1 MPKCA
6 NPKWTQWLAEKRDA
20 IDKEKSEH
28 KWLAA
33 NKAHR
38 AMLNHQV
45 VLHDIDDALTI
56 TYIGKKTVEYL
67 KKKGREER
75 EGVAVSSNGAPSASS
90 SRAGPSTS
98 PKKRGRPR
106 KEDESVSNPRP
117 AKRTVSE
124 SAIAHSRASASAPRP
139 AHTSTIP
146 ASNSLPPPRASA
158 SNGVAMPSQRVDF
171 WYITY
176 GESGERRRVHHVRDA
191 TLDAWSDDGECF
203 GYVVEILASHRHQCA
218 TVIRG
223 IWDFDESRVFGYLP
237 ADVAESYPTSTLPL
251 DNVRPSL
258 SARSSRSSLIDV
270 LDSFSEPSV
279 PKRNATSTVAIPR
292 TAATS
297 SLGRQ
302 SSKQSLKGKERERLF
317 LSDDDGDEEFGLPG
331 PLLSQQPSPP
341 ISRAPSISSQSRNA
355 TAQALPRT
363 TLSRSQTM
371 PNSLATS
378 STSTVARSSAGLTR
392 SATTTSISGSGS
404 GSMGPPPLPSSS
416 QRGGRTQFQAA
427 APVVQRPGR
436 ARISEHVPNLP
447 IDIPDSAAVWN
458 EIGNYMPFKAET
470 KFSVPA
476 APLRLRAD
484 AYDIIL
490 VLDIREKDST
500 KKQKGLYERLAS
512 KKIEVTQRALSI
524 GDVAWIAKKKD
535 AYRVDDQ
542 PDEVVLD
549 AILER
554 KRMDDLC
561 TSIKDGRFHEQKFR
575 LTHSAITKVFYVVE
589 EYEKA
594 KTLKEGFQDSISTA
608 LSSTAVVDNF
618 MVQETRSLQDTIN
631 HYAARH
637 AAIQKFYKDQ
647 DLLVLPPDLVKRY
660 NYLEY
665 QRFLRKVQPNRSY
678 LTTWDC
684 FQELNSKSGFTTVR
698 TCWAKMLLTIN
709 GLSAEKAGLLVE
721 GHATPRSLWQHF
733 RDEEQRERDD
743 LEEEKRNPPKGRSKK
758 SKVVPARHALAHY
771 TTGARRFG
779 DALSGKVY
787 DVLRDDYSRDGTNA

>member
-1 MPKCA
+1 MPRCP
-6 NPKWTQWLAEKRDA
+6 NPKWTRWLAEKRDA
-20 IDKEKSEH
+20 IDKEKNEN

-33 NKAHR
+33 NKAYR
-38 AMLNHQV
+38 AMLNHGTP
-45 VLHDIDDALTI
+45 LHSIDDALTI

-67 KKKGREER
+67 KKKDREER
-75 EGVAVSSNGAPSASS
+75 EGVAVDSNGTRSAAS

-106 KEDESVSNPRP
+106 KDDGSSSDPRP

-124 SAIAHSRASASAPRP
+124 SAVAHSRASASAPQP
-139 AHTSTIP
+139 VHNSAIP

-158 SNGVAMPSQRVDF
+158 HNGVAMLTQQVNF
-171 WYITY
+171 WYIEY
-176 GESGERRRVHHVRDA
+176 GQSGERRRVHHVRDA
-191 TLDAWSDDGECF
+191 TLDAWSNDEECF
-203 GYVVEILASHRHQCA
+203 GYVVEILASHKQQCA

-223 IWDFDESRVFGYLP
+223 IWDYDESRVLGYLP
-237 ADVAESYPTSTLPL
+237 TELAKSYPTSTLPL
-251 DNVRPSL
+251 DNVLPSL
-258 SARSSRSSLIDV
+258 STKSSRSSLIDV
-270 LDSFSEPSV
+270 LDSFAGPSASN
-279 PKRNATSTVAIPR
+279 RNAAIPR
-292 TAATS
+292 TAASS
-297 SLGRQ
+297 SLSRQ
-302 SSKQSLKGKERERLF
+302 SSKQSLKGKETERLF
-317 LSDDDGDEEFGLPG
+317 LPDDDDDGFGLPNS
-331 PLLSQQPSPP
+331 LLSQQPSPP
-341 ISRAPSISSQSRNA
+341 TSGAPSISSQSRNT

-363 TLSRSQTM
+363 TLLRSQTM
-371 PNSLATS
+371 PDSLAPS
-378 STSTVARSSAGLTR
+378 SASKAARTSAGLTR
-392 SATTTSISGSGS
+392 SATTASIPASGS

-447 IDIPDSAAVWN
+447 IDIPDSGTAWN
-458 EIGNYMPFKAET
+458 EIGNYMPFKAEA
-470 KFSVPA
+470 KFSVPVK
-476 APLRLRAD
+476 PLKLRAGT
-484 AYDIIL
+484 YEILL
-490 VLDIREKDST
+490 VLDNREKDGM
-500 KKQKGLYERLAS
+500 KQQGIYEKLLR
-512 KKIEVTQRALSI
+512 KNIRVTQKALSI
-524 GDVAWIAKKKD
+524 GDVAWIARKKD
-535 AYRVDDQ
+535 EFRGDGQ
-542 PDEVVLD
+542 PEEVVLD

-561 TSIKDGRFHEQKFR
+561 MSIKDGRFHEQKFR

-594 KTLKEGFQDSISTA
+594 KTVREGFQDSISTA

-637 AAIQKFYKDQ
+637 AAVQKFYKDQ

-665 QRFLRKVQPNRSY
+665 QRFLRRVEPNRSY
-678 LTTWDC
+678 LTTWKC
-684 FQELNSKSGFTTVR
+684 FQELNTKSGFTTVR
-698 TCWAKMLLTIN
+698 TCWAKMLLTVN

-733 RDEEQRERDD
+733 RDEEQRERDE
-743 LEEEKRNPPKGRSKK
+743 LEEEQRNPPKGRSKK
-758 SKVVPARHALAHY
+758 SKVISARHRLAHY

-787 DVLRDDYSRDGTNA
+787 DVLRDDYSKGRSNA